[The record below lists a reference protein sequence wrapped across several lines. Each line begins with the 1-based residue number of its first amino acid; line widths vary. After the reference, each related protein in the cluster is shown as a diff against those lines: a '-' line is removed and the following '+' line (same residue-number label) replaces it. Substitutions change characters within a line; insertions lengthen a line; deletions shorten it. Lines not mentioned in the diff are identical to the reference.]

1 MQGPA
6 GRPATMA
13 PMATPN
19 KRGRGR
25 PRGGRPLTDAAAI
38 LDAAERVIARD
49 GNGASIDAIAAEAG
63 VTKPIVYVRVGS
75 RAALSNA
82 LAERLA
88 SRLIVAAGG
97 KITGTRPDRA
107 ALAAFIRATL
117 ETLAEQR
124 ELLLFVTRGAGDD
137 APERTLYVAGMSAR
151 PLASLLAQW
160 HGPDADTEAALVW
173 AYAIVGMLNM
183 VSLWW
188 IEESDIASADLADHL
203 AGLLWKGIPGS

>member
-1 MQGPA
+1 MA
-6 GRPATMA
+6 RMA
-13 PMATPN
+13 PQK

-25 PRGGRPLTDAAAI
+25 PRGGRPLTDASAI

-88 SRLIVAAGG
+88 ERLIVTAGG
-97 KITGTRPDRA
+97 KIGSRRPDRES
-107 ALAAFIRATL
+107 LAAFIRVTL
-117 ETLAEQR
+117 ETLAAER

-137 APERTLYVAGMSAR
+137 APERTLYVAGISAR
-151 PLASLLAQW
+151 PLADLLVQW
-160 HGPDADTEAALVW
+160 HGPGADPDAAMVW

-188 IEESDIASADLADHL
+188 IEESDMASSDLADRL
-203 AGLLWKGIPGS
+203 ADLLWSGIRDR

>member
-1 MQGPA
+1 
-6 GRPATMA
+6 
-13 PMATPN
+13 MATPT

-25 PRGGRPLTDAAAI
+25 PRGGKQLTDAEAI

-49 GNGASIDAIAAEAG
+49 GNGASIDAIATEAG

-97 KITGTRPDRA
+97 TITSTRPDRA
-107 ALAAFIRATL
+107 ALSSFIRVTL
-117 ETLAEQR
+117 ETLAAQR

-137 APERTLYVAGMSAR
+137 APERTLYLAGKSAR
-151 PLASLLAQW
+151 PLALLLAQW
-160 HGPDADTEAALVW
+160 HGPDADDQAALVW
-173 AYAIVGMLNM
+173 AYAVVGMLNM

-188 IEESDIASADLADHL
+188 IEESDVASAAIADHL
-203 AGLLWKGIPGS
+203 GELLSRGITGA